1 MRTDRGFTLIELLI
15 VVAIISV
22 IASFAVPGLL
32 RSKMSANE
40 ASAVGSMR
48 AIATAQVSY
57 STGCGGG
64 GYAASLPTLGVAPP
78 GTNAPYL
85 SAAELT
91 QGASAVKHGYVITM
105 TAGAGSTAGANDCNG
120 TATVS
125 AFYATATPQTFG
137 TTGGRS
143 FAVTAAAQVW
153 QTSTATPPTE
163 PFGPPAE
170 TAR

>member
-40 ASAVGSMR
+40 ASAIASLR

-57 STGCGGG
+57 ATTCGSS
-64 GYAASLPTLGVAPP
+64 GYAASLPTLGVAPA

-91 QGASAVKHGYVITM
+91 QAVTVIKHGYLITM
-105 TAGAGSTAGANDCNG
+105 TAGAGSMAGANDCNG

-143 FAVTAAAQVW
+143 FAVTAAATVW
-153 QTSTATPPTE
+153 QTSTAAPPTE

-170 TAR
+170 PAK